1 MAECDCM
8 TKLSSQQ
15 VADYFNRSYNAVDG
29 LWFMK
34 VEEKYGFDAALD
46 LDNEV
51 WKVMPKIQAR
61 RIKSFLGLKNG
72 SDALFEGLVTKL
84 ELEGFK
90 FTAEKTEGWI

>member
-1 MAECDCM
+1 M

-34 VEEKYGFDAALD
+34 VEEKYGIDAALD

-51 WKVMPKIQAR
+51 
-61 RIKSFLGLKNG
+61 
-72 SDALFEGLVTKL
+72 
-84 ELEGFK
+84 
-90 FTAEKTEGWI
+90 